1 MIKWKI
7 MHTYHGDRDL
17 ERRMDVVEALR
28 FIAINKSIRTS
39 QIEPSIEVKST
50 HDWLVLLEESE
61 WYDPMANT

>member
-28 FIAINKSIRTS
+28 FIAIVGCILTS
-39 QIEPSIEVKST
+39 QDGTGEEVKST
-50 HDWLVLLEESE
+50 HDWLVLLEE
-61 WYDPMANT
+61 